1 MKILLLALIIAFVAI
16 PERARQ
22 GNEAYDQGRYA
33 EAEEAFRDA
42 IRENPDDLRL
52 LFNLGNALA
61 KQGKFEDALKAYSE
75 FRSQA
80 TSPQDRALADF
91 NIGNV
96 HSMMEQWQDALE
108 RYRQSL
114 RENPLDAD
122 SIHNFEWA
130 LRQMQEQEQQQQDQN
145 QEGDGQQDPQS
156 GDQQQQ
162 QQNQQQSDRQQDG
175 EQQSQQQPQPQDGD
189 QQQQNQQRP
198 QPQQGDMTPEEAEQ
212 LLNAI
217 TNREKDLIRNFLK
230 DQAEAAR
237 NNDKDW

>member
-1 MKILLLALIIAFVAI
+1 MKILIFSIIIAFITI
-16 PERARQ
+16 PDRARQ
-22 GNEAYDQGRYA
+22 GNDAYQQGRFA

-42 IRENPDDLRL
+42 IRETPDDPRL

-61 KQGKFEDALKAYSE
+61 KQGKLEEALKAYSD

-80 TSPQDRALADF
+80 TTSQDRALADYS
-91 NIGNV
+91 IGNV
-96 HSMMEQWQDALE
+96 HSMMQQWQDALE

-114 RENPLDAD
+114 REDPRDPD

-130 LRQMQEQEQQQQDQN
+130 LRQMQEQQQQQQNQN
-145 QEGDGQQDPQS
+145 QEGDGQQDSQI
-156 GDQQQQ
+156 GDQQQ
-162 QQNQQQSDRQQDG
+162 QQNQQQNAEQQNQQQ
-175 EQQSQQQPQPQDGD
+175 QQSQNDN
-189 QQQQNQQRP
+189 QQQIDQQRP
-198 QPQQGDMTPEEAEQ
+198 QPQQGDMTQEEAEQ

-217 TNREKDLIRNFLK
+217 TNREKDLIRDFLK